1 MIKKPRK
8 PSIFDIGNVIPA
20 RSIVSIIC
28 GGMHTVAL
36 ASNGSVYT
44 WGCNDEG
51 ALGRTGAENTPLLV
65 DGSLNEPVT
74 NISAGDSHSIAYN
87 TQTNKIFY
95 WGCYRNAQS
104 GKTFGVQP
112 LPTQIGGELFNSKK
126 MIIKKVASGAQHTL
140 ALSECGKVYGW
151 GDAESGKIG
160 RMLNTR
166 NKDAQALK
174 IEKVGAKNAIDVF
187 CGNQHS
193 FYINDKNQ
201 VFSWGLNNH
210 GQLGLGNKFNS
221 SVPAR
226 VHGLDPFQGDYV
238 VELAGGEH
246 HSIARTKD
254 GAIYCFGRND
264 EGQIGCGDT
273 YGEWRKKKAIAD
285 EQARQEKEAE
295 EARKAEEA
303 AAEAQKAEAE
313 PVQENGGEANGTA
326 NAEMNGEATQIVAP
340 PAKKSKPVRPKKTK
354 AAAEED
360 LKYIFYFHRPE
371 LVESLWKWDLEEGD
385 DVAACRKP
393 ATQVYAAAHCCYAVC
408 GDEVYSW
415 GFGENYVLGNRAD
428 ENEFKPYK
436 LDPRMFENNK
446 VIMIGCGT
454 QHTVALTHDGPESVI
469 PEL

>member
-1 MIKKPRK
+1 MR
-8 PSIFDIGNVIPA
+8 
-20 RSIVSIIC
+20 
-28 GGMHTVAL
+28 
-36 ASNGSVYT
+36 
-44 WGCNDEG
+44 
-51 ALGRTGAENTPLLV
+51 
-65 DGSLNEPVT
+65 
-74 NISAGDSHSIAYN
+74 
-87 TQTNKIFY
+87 
-95 WGCYRNAQS
+95 
-104 GKTFGVQP
+104 
-112 LPTQIGGELFNSKK
+112 
-126 MIIKKVASGAQHTL
+126 IKKVASGSQHTL

-174 IEKVGAKNAIDVF
+174 IEKVGAKNAIDIF

-273 YGEWRKKKAIAD
+273 YGEWRKKKAIAE

-295 EARKAEEA
+295 EARKAAEA

-313 PVQENGGEANGTA
+313 PAQENGGDGHPAA
-326 NAEMNGEATQIVAP
+326 NAETNGDAVMAAAAP
-340 PAKKSKPVRPKKTK
+340 PKKQKAVRAKKEK

-360 LKYIFYFHRPE
+360 LKYIYYFHRPE
-371 LVESLWKWDLEEGD
+371 LVESLWKWDLEDDD
-385 DVAACRKP
+385 DVAAVRKP
-393 ATQVYAAAHCCYAVC
+393 ATHVNAAGQYCYAVC
-408 GDEVYSW
+408 GDDVYAW
-415 GFGENYVLGNRAD
+415 GMGENYVLGNRAD
-428 ENEFKPYK
+428 DNEFKPYK

-446 VIMIGCGT
+446 VIMMGCGT
-454 QHTVALTHDGPESVI
+454 QHAVALTLDGPESTI
-469 PEL
+469 PELKITNSDAVQEIKPAAAQAKP